1 MPRHTPAPWVDG
13 NVSDAIVAKIPL
25 QDGATASEVDAYHYY
40 GGDCICESVRPRNKA
55 IIKAAPDMLAAIE
68 DCQWGGPVVDGQ
80 PTCPQC
86 CAKRSDGHTA
96 ACALDNARKKARG
109 ES

>member
-1 MPRHTPAPWVDG
+1 MNTHSPTPWVDG
-13 NVSDAIVAKIPL
+13 NVSDAIVTKKPNLEAGSNL
-25 QDGATASEVDAYHYY
+25 HADVYRHY
-40 GGDCICESVRPRNKA
+40 GGNLICESVSPKNKA
-55 IIKAAPDMLAAIE
+55 IIKAAPDMLTAIE

-96 ACALDNARKKARG
+96 ACSLDNALRKAHG
-109 ES
+109 EA